1 MNLEVRICCISS
13 PVRAK
18 NNWTRIE
25 LAIGS
30 AVVVVA
36 LLLVGLILLRS
47 KGAHSLDSQRC
58 PIDGMAAEWR
68 NRPHGANICNYG
80 HFSVVERQAHT
91 WWGAG

>member
-1 MNLEVRICCISS
+1 MARRKEQLELDTY
-13 PVRAK
+13 RAGD
-18 NNWTRIE
+18 RS
-25 LAIGS
+25 G
-30 AVVVVA
+30 VVAVA

-68 NRPHGANICNYG
+68 SDGRGTNICNYG

-91 WWGAG
+91 WWGACR

>member
-1 MNLEVRICCISS
+1 MRR
-13 PVRAK
+13 VRAK
-18 NNWTRIE
+18 NNWTRAE

-30 AVVVVA
+30 AVVAVT

-47 KGAHSLDSQRC
+47 KGAHSVDSQRC

-68 NRPHGANICNYG
+68 SDGRGTNICNYG

-91 WWGAG
+91 WWAACR